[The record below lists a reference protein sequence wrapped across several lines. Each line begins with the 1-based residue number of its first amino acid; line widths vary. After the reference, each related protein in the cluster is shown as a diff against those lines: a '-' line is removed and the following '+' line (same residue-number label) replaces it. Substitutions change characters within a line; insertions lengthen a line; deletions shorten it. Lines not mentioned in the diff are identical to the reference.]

1 MPFGESKVTKSL
13 LNQIFEGTVD
23 QLKEE
28 GALLLGGHT
37 SEGLE
42 LSLGFTVNGMVDS
55 NQAWSK
61 HGGLPGDVLVLTKPL
76 GTGTIFA
83 ADMRF
88 LAKGEWVSEALMH
101 MTKSNRDAVSF
112 AKNFDVHA
120 CTDITGFGL
129 AGHCFEMIK
138 PGVGVE
144 LKLSMMPVMNGAKES
159 LNSLG
164 ISSSLHDANKR
175 SSRLFGLNQNAEILF
190 DPQTSGGLLFCVSEK
205 DASVFAPGLI
215 EAGYANS
222 SIVGR
227 VTDSGGIQV
236 IG

>member
-1 MPFGESKVTKSL
+1 MIQSKS
-13 LNQIFEGTVD
+13 
-23 QLKEE
+23 
-28 GALLLGGHT
+28 
-37 SEGLE
+37 
-42 LSLGFTVNGMVDS
+42 
-55 NQAWSK
+55 
-61 HGGLPGDVLVLTKPL
+61 
-76 GTGTIFA
+76 
-83 ADMRF
+83 AD
-88 LAKGEWVSEALMH
+88 LQ
-101 MTKSNRDAVSF
+101 
-112 AKNFDVHA
+112 
-120 CTDITGFGL
+120 DI
-129 AGHCFEMIK
+129 
-138 PGVGVE
+138 P

-164 ISSSLHDANKR
+164 ISSSLHEANKR